1 MEVAHYYK
9 FVVSFRYWN
18 TDLELFRHVRHE
30 QGYRPRVRARGFRL
44 AGNHAVFR
52 PVWPGRR
59 RFCGSD
65 VGAVLAAR
73 LYEHLPTDTVK
84 VVLKYL

>member
-1 MEVAHYYK
+1 MEVANYYK
-9 FVVSFRYWN
+9 FVVSFRYW
-18 TDLELFRHVRHE
+18 TTEFEYFGHVQYDWGH
-30 QGYRPRVRARGFRL
+30 RPRVRARGFRL
-44 AGNHAVFR
+44 TNNRVVFR

-59 RFCGSD
+59 TFCGSI

-84 VVLKYL
+84 IVIKYL